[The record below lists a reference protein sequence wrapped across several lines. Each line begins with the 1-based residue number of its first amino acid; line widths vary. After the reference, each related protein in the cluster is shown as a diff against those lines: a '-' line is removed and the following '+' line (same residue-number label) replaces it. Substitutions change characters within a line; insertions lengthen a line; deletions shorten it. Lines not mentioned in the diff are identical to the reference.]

1 MNVGEIFEKGG
12 KQRGEK
18 TNTKRKR
25 GKLKQERRKEDTT
38 RSSEDK
44 TKGDTEE
51 GRKVLKIAVSN
62 QRNQS
67 MSIQKPASHSRQIQP
82 YI

>member
-25 GKLKQERRKEDTT
+25 GKLNQERRKEDTT

-51 GRKVLKIAVSN
+51 GGKVLKIAISN

-67 MSIQKPASHSRQIQP
+67 MSI
-82 YI
+82 